1 MKFARV
7 KTKEILLQSM
17 AVALFFALG
26 CAKDKGSDS
35 NNASTITELEG
46 TWKTACI
53 VNGAGSSQE
62 TILVSGNNLTETT
75 YIYSDN
81 TDCST
86 SDSNMV
92 FGYQFSI
99 GNSLTTPDGA
109 KEVNRSIT
117 SYDMTPTSIARATAL
132 NTDAFCGL
140 TSWANGITQHLI
152 GLSCGGYT
160 LNSGAVDY
168 NIYQVSGGTLVFGDE
183 SGANNG
189 GASATRPTT
198 LSTKTYAKQ

>member
-1 MKFARV
+1 MKFAPV
-7 KTKEILLQSM
+7 KTRRLLWQSM
-17 AVALFFALG
+17 VVAVFFVLG
-26 CAKDKGSDS
+26 CAKEKGNDS

-62 TILVSGNNLTETT
+62 TIVVSGNNLTETT

-81 TDCST
+81 TDCTT

-92 FGYQFSI
+92 FGYQIST
-99 GNSLTTPDGA
+99 GNTLTTPDGA
-109 KEVNRSIT
+109 KEINRSIT

-140 TSWANGITQHLI
+140 TNWANGITQHLI
-152 GLSCGGYT
+152 GLSCGGYA
-160 LNSGAVDY
+160 LSLGAVDY
-168 NIYQVSGGTLVFGDE
+168 NIYHVSGSTLVLGDE
-183 SGANNG
+183 TGANNG
-189 GASATRPTT
+189 GAPATRPNA
-198 LSTKTYAKQ
+198 LSTKTYIKQ